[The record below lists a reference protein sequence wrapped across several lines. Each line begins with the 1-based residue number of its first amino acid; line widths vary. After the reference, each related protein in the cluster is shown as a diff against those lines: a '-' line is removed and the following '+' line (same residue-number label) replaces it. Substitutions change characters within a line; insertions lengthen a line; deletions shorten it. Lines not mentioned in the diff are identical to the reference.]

1 VKFPRQ
7 QPWTLHDL
15 RRTAVSAIA
24 EARAGCRRAPSR
36 GGHLAVDVHGRVYDR
51 ALRLDD
57 MKAALATIEAWVSAS
72 AEADAAKGLKQ
83 GNVVRLKA

>member
-1 VKFPRQ
+1 M
-7 QPWTLHDL
+7 D
-15 RRTAVSAIA
+15 A
-24 EARAGCRRAPSR
+24 ARPPPHGSLCNSRGEGGCRRAPSR
-36 GGHLAVDVHGRVYDR
+36 GGHLAADVHGRVYDR

-72 AEADAAKGLKQ
+72 AEADAAKGLKP